1 MVHACTERKEREA
14 YEQRLTG
21 RQIFQSKRMGG
32 TVEDEVDEDEAA
44 EVDYSQYDRENRSDN
59 DEDANKD
66 DGVLLADSDSDWY
79 SYAFSRNAV

>member
-1 MVHACTERKEREA
+1 MIYSYLERKEREA

-32 TVEDEVDEDEAA
+32 TVDEEVDEDEAA

-59 DEDANKD
+59 EDDGNKD
-66 DGVLLADSDSDWY
+66 DGVLLADSDSD
-79 SYAFSRNAV
+79 